1 MFCLI
6 VKRNTEIFMKQGNVL
21 FSLLYLWVMLL
32 IIVWFPTF
40 KYNHLQPSL
49 LFTWDHF
56 SHVTEEQSYFNNN
69 TCIDSSNSSFYLL
82 KVKQSK
88 ILKTRE
94 YFFFQIG

>member
-1 MFCLI
+1 
-6 VKRNTEIFMKQGNVL
+6 MKQGNVL

-56 SHVTEEQSYFNNN
+56 SHVTEEQSYFNN
-69 TCIDSSNSSFYLL
+69 TCIDSSNNSFYLL

-94 YFFFQIG
+94 YFRSDWLISFDRYFVSLLK